1 MIIRTSLK
9 VTKLLY
15 LGCVLV
21 LIRQWL
27 ARVTAILP
35 LGCLMIYTSL
45 GSVSTLA
52 GDAAGNIVND
62 NSELSQASVSIGDA
76 RIRLP
81 LPGQTTAVVY
91 LTLHNSS
98 SKALTITEVKIP
110 GSERAELHQHLHE
123 NGMMKMRAVEQIP
136 VAAGE
141 TLQFAPGGYHIM
153 AFDMVAAAQSHYP
166 VTLMFADGRQISAS
180 ARVVR

>member
-1 MIIRTSLK
+1 MAITTSLK
-9 VTKLLY
+9 FTKLLY
-15 LGCVLV
+15 LGGL
-21 LIRQWL
+21 LAGIRRWL
-27 ARVTAILP
+27 MRVTALLP
-35 LGCLMIYTSL
+35 VPFLLIYASL
-45 GSVSTLA
+45 ASVAVLA
-52 GDAAGNIVND
+52 GDGTGKMVD
-62 NSELSQASVSIGDA
+62 DHSELSQASVSIGDA

-98 SKALTITEVKIP
+98 SQALTVTEVKVP

-123 NGMMKMRAVEQIP
+123 NGMMKMRAVESIP

-141 TLQFAPGGYHIM
+141 TLEFTPGGYHIM
-153 AFDMVAAAQSHYP
+153 AFEMVAETRQLYP
-166 VTLMFADGRQISAS
+166 VTLVFADGRQVSAG